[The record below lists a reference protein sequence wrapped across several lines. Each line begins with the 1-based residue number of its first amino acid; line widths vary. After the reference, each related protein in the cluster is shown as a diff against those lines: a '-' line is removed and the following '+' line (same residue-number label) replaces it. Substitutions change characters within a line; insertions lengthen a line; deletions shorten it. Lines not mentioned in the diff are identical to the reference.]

1 MSSILKK
8 KDYPINYSSE
18 ITDIIEAMTFTK
30 GKSVTIV
37 GSMSLK
43 SQLYAG
49 DYDMIEEVNADYDDK
64 DTALTHLVNEFKTIV
79 ANLLIK
85 RNCYIGDIK
94 AGTIPEWKVI
104 PDDNTIKNGKV
115 VGFNA
120 SEISSKISLLMSIG
134 IIPSDE
140 GRFVLSKIK
149 ARPSPSDFYE
159 IQDLLKYH
167 TVRWTPATIKD
178 GFTTLTGGRRYTL
191 KEAFSSPS
199 YIKLDVIAFVQHSRY
214 TDFSIL
220 YLLQNRGVP
229 INKVNMTNSSNIQ
242 SIKENIQELLLKNNY
257 FKAYKRM
264 FSLARKYKDTT
275 LITSLNT
282 ILNSDLGGLYSVL
295 SDIGTLRYLLENEEH
310 LSNERILYEL
320 DQFRA
325 RLGNVYSINTP
336 DQVLQQLLSLQ
347 SLPKTKQGRQYMD
360 KIIADIEDQ
369 LTRLLSTGAKKKG
382 TEVGILPISK
392 KYRV

>member
-8 KDYPINYSSE
+8 KDYPLNYSSE

-30 GKSVTIV
+30 GKAVTIV

-43 SQLYAG
+43 SQFYAG

-79 ANLLIK
+79 ANLLTK

-94 AGTIPEWKVI
+94 AGSIPEWEVL
-104 PDDNTIKNGKV
+104 PDDITIKNGKV

-120 SEISSKISLLMSIG
+120 SEISSKISLLISIG
-134 IIPSDE
+134 IIPSEE
-140 GRFVLSKIK
+140 GRYVLSKIK
-149 ARPSPSDFYE
+149 ATPSPAVFYE

-167 TVRWTPATIKD
+167 TVRWTPATVKQ

-199 YIKLDVIAFVQHSRY
+199 YIKLDVIAFVQKSRY

-220 YLLQNRGVP
+220 YLLKNRGVP
-229 INKVNMTNSSNIQ
+229 INKVNVTTQTDIQ
-242 SIKENIQELLLKNNY
+242 SIKEDIQELLLKNNF
-257 FKAYKRM
+257 FKAFKRM
-264 FSLARKYKDTT
+264 FSLARKYKDMT

-295 SDIGTLRYLLENEEH
+295 SDIGTLRFLLENEEH
-310 LSNERILYEL
+310 LSNERIVFEL

-336 DQVLQQLLSLQ
+336 DEVLQQLLSLQ
-347 SLPKTKQGRQYMD
+347 SLPKTTNGRKYMD
-360 KIIADIEDQ
+360 KIIADIEYQ
-369 LTRLLSTGAKKKG
+369 LTRLLSAGAKKQG
-382 TEVGILPISK
+382 IETGILPIPK
-392 KYRV
+392 KYRA